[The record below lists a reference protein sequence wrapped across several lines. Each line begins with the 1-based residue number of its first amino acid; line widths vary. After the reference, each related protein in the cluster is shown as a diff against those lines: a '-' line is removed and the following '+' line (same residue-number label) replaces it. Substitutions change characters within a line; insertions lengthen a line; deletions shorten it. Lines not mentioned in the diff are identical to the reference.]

1 MKTKVTV
8 QAYGVDTIV
17 ADVEKMVKEDLK
29 NNGVKINTIE
39 NLELYLKPV
48 EKECYYV
55 ATTKTEEVISGKVSC

>member
-39 NLELYLKPV
+39 NLELYLRLKKLFL
-48 EKECYYV
+48 EK
-55 ATTKTEEVISGKVSC
+55 